1 MNVQSPIRNVD
12 ASAPRVKPPQKKR
25 GRGWKM
31 FAAILTVLLAAGG
44 YWYYTVA
51 ANRAPEPIIATA
63 TRGEVEDVVTAVGNL
78 TPILTVDVG
87 AQVTG
92 QLQSLQVKIGDDV
105 MKGQL
110 LAEIDSSV
118 MAAKVDADRAQL
130 QNFQAQLAENAIEIR
145 TIASQLYERLQTVW
159 QHYADTGR
167 QLEKTVEC
175 YNRSVGSWDTRLMPA
190 VRRMQELG
198 VKPDAEECVLEPID
212 VLPRVPRLPD
222 FTYSAD
228 AGSSLYK

>member
-1 MNVQSPIRNVD
+1 MKQ
-12 ASAPRVKPPQKKR
+12 
-25 GRGWKM
+25 
-31 FAAILTVLLAAGG
+31 
-44 YWYYTVA
+44 YWA
-51 ANRAPEPIIATA
+51 EFQPAPEMVILFLPGDHFLGAALEMKPELLEDAVEKRVLIATP
-63 TRGEVEDVVTAVGNL
+63 VTLISVL
-78 TPILTVDVG
+78 
-87 AQVTG
+87 
-92 QLQSLQVKIGDDV
+92 
-105 MKGQL
+105 KGI
-110 LAEIDSSV
+110 AYGW
-118 MAAKVDADRAQL
+118 
-130 QNFQAQLAENAIEIR
+130 NQAQLAENAIEIR
-145 TIASQLYERLQTVW
+145 TIASQLHERLQTVW
-159 QHYADTGR
+159 QHYADTRR